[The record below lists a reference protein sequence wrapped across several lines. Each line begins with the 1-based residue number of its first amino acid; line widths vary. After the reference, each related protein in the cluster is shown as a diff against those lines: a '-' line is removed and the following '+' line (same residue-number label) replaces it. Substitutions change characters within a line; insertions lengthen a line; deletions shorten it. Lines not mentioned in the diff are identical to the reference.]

1 MTNTALLVEK
11 IEKSGLKLAYIAE
24 CMGISYYGLRLKING
39 TNEFKQSEI
48 ECLARLLKLKQSE
61 IRSIFFAR
69 NVCEMQ
75 TETEV

>member
-1 MTNTALLVEK
+1 MTNTALLMQK
-11 IEKSGLKLAYIAE
+11 IDGSGLKLAYIAE
-24 CMGISYYGLRLKING
+24 NMGISYYGLRLKING

-61 IRSIFFAR
+61 IRAIFFAR

-75 TETEV
+75 TETGV